1 MEGSMRRV
9 SMTVALALM
18 TLSLTS
24 QTAGAQDACAKF
36 AWPVEHERQQFAAA
50 TKPEW
55 PSGTVRPDVPG
66 EGFALR
72 LEPASSAKLARAP
85 ERPARHGGAYAGM
98 VSIGA
103 LKPGLYQITLSDE
116 AWIDVIQGDAF
127 ARSAAHSS
135 SRDCK
140 GVRKSV
146 RFHLRGAPIVIQ
158 LSDVAVPV
166 INIALRLVTDE
177 K

>member
-1 MEGSMRRV
+1 MRRV
-9 SMTVALALM
+9 SMVVAFALSALPFM
-18 TLSLTS
+18 P

-36 AWPVEHERQQFAAA
+36 AWPIAQERAQFAAA

-55 PSGTVRPDVPG
+55 PSGTVRSDVPG
-66 EGFALR
+66 EAFALR

-140 GVRKSV
+140 GVHKSV
-146 RFHLRGAPIVIQ
+146 RFHLSAAPVVIQ

-166 INIALRLVTDE
+166 VDIALRPITDA

>member
-1 MEGSMRRV
+1 MRRIAT
-9 SMTVALALM
+9 MIAVAWLALPLM
-18 TLSLTS
+18 P
-24 QTAGAQDACAKF
+24 QTARAQDACAKF
-36 AWPVEHERQQFAAA
+36 AWPVDRELAQFAAA

-55 PSGTVRPDVPG
+55 PSGTARPDVPD

-72 LEPASSAKLARAP
+72 LEPTASAKLWRAP
-85 ERPARHGGAYAGM
+85 ERAARHGGAFAGM
-98 VSIGA
+98 VSIAG

-146 RFHLRGAPIVIQ
+146 RFHLSAAPVVIQ

-166 INIALRLVTDE
+166 VSIAMTPVAE
-177 K
+177 AK

>member
-1 MEGSMRRV
+1 MRHIA
-9 SMTVALALM
+9 MMIAIGWLTIPLM
-18 TLSLTS
+18 P
-24 QTAGAQDACAKF
+24 QAAHAQDACAKF
-36 AWPVEHERQQFAAA
+36 AWPVDRELAQFAAA

-55 PSGTVRPDVPG
+55 PSGTVRPDIPS

-72 LEPASSAKLARAP
+72 LEPASSAKLSRAP

-103 LKPGLYQITLSDE
+103 LKPGLYQVTLSDE

-146 RFHLRGAPIVIQ
+146 RFHLSSAPMVIQ

-166 INIALRLVTDE
+166 VSIAMTPVTE
-177 K
+177 AK